1 MENNEAEQKRER
13 RIMEHEYRLRELSDS
28 IKCNIIHIIRV
39 SEEEREKGAENIF
52 EEITAENL
60 PNLGKERDTQIQEV
74 QKKIPSKSTKAGQH
88 QDIF

>member
-1 MENNEAEQKRER
+1 MR
-13 RIMEHEYRLRELSDS
+13 RHRELSDS

-60 PNLGKERDTQIQEV
+60 PNLGKERDRSRRYRKKSHQNQ
-74 QKKIPSKSTKAGQH
+74 QKQANAKPH
-88 QDIF
+88 CN